1 MMSALELSL
10 YNPHVLADT
19 TNIENAIMP
28 PPRGAMGPA
37 RNRRRLNWP
46 VPIAFGGG
54 SAEAAWKF
62 YFLIKK
68 EGTGRCKTPTGGCPW
83 LSYGILP

>member
-10 YNPHVLADT
+10 YNPHVLPDT

-28 PPRGAMGPA
+28 PPGPA

-46 VPIAFGGG
+46 VPIVLRGG
-54 SAEAAWKF
+54 SAEAGRKF

-68 EGTGRCKTPTGGCPW
+68 EGTGRCKTPTGVCPW